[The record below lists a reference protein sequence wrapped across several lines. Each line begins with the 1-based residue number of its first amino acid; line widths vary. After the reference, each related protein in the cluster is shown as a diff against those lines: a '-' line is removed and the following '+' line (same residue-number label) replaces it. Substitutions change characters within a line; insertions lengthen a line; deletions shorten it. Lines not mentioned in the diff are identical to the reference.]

1 MQVRKFHLG
10 SALAVLAVTAFANAG
25 SRAQAPSQTVPQ
37 SPLSAMAPW
46 MNASLPPD
54 DRADL
59 VQAQMAQDEELTL
72 VRGYLGV
79 AAPRTRSPQP
89 AWMLQNL
96 PSSAGYVPGI
106 PRLGIPAL
114 RETDASLGVANGR
127 HMRPGDQATAL
138 PASILTA
145 STWNA
150 ALAHDAGVMLGTET
164 RDKGFN
170 VLLDGGVDLA
180 REPRN
185 GRTFE
190 YTGEDPLLAGVI
202 AGEVIRGAQEQHVLS
217 TAKHYALNDQE
228 SGRFQMN
235 ANMDE
240 AAMRE
245 SDLLAFEIAIEHGAP
260 GAVMCAYNK
269 VNGVYACE
277 NDLLLNKVLKAEW
290 GYPGFVLSDWG
301 AVHSA
306 AMAANNGLDQE
317 SASVLDK
324 QDFFAEPL
332 KQAVASGD
340 VSSARLHDMAHRI
353 LRSMFVHGLFDYP
366 VSPKPIATE
375 ADAAVAE
382 RTAEEGIVLL
392 KNQNNLLPLA
402 HPQRIAVIG
411 AHADLGVLSGGG
423 SSQVI
428 PVGDDAGNEI
438 LVGGPVTN
446 VPKVGVQV
454 PSEIMVYDPPAPL
467 ATIRALAGGASV
479 AFDDGTDVARAAA
492 VAKAADIAIVFAQQW
507 MREGRDVPGLSLP
520 ANQDVLIDAVASAN
534 PHTIVVLETGGPVVM
549 PWLAK
554 AAAVMEAW
562 YPGQGGAQAIAR
574 TLFGLA
580 NPSGR
585 LAITFP
591 QSEAQLPHPSP
602 SIAIQSSLD
611 VNYAEGANVGYKWF
625 EAQKLT
631 PLFPF
636 GYGLSYTSFRYGG
649 LSAQGGTT
657 VTVGFD
663 VTNAGARLG
672 KAVAQIYA
680 APPAQIY
687 AAPPA
692 ADGRDVRRL
701 IGWSKVDLKP
711 GETQHVSVT
720 ADPRL
725 LAHFDAAAH
734 KWHVAAGN
742 YLVSLGESSATA
754 AAYAWVHVDE
764 STIKP

>member
-1 MQVRKFHLG
+1 MQVRKFQVA
-10 SALAVLAVTAFANAG
+10 SALAVLAVIAVGNTG
-25 SRAQAPSQTVPQ
+25 SLGQAPSPTVLQNAP
-37 SPLSAMAPW
+37 SATAPW
-46 MNASLPPD
+46 MDASLQPD

-59 VQAQMAQDEELTL
+59 VQTQMTQDEELTL
-72 VRGYLGV
+72 VRGYLGMP
-79 AAPRTRSPQP
+79 APKTRSPQP
-89 AWMLQNL
+89 AWMLPDL

-150 ALAHDAGVMLGTET
+150 ALAHDAGVMLGSES
-164 RDKGFN
+164 REKGFN

-190 YTGEDPLLAGVI
+190 YVGEDPLLAGVI
-202 AGEVIRGAQEQHVLS
+202 AGEVIRGAQEQHILS

-228 SGRFQMN
+228 SGRFVMN
-235 ANMDE
+235 ANIDE

-245 SDLLAFEIAIEHGAP
+245 SDLLAFEIAIEHGVP

-277 NDLLLNKVLKAEW
+277 NDFLLNKVLKADW
-290 GYPGFVLSDWG
+290 DYRGFVLSDWG
-301 AVHSA
+301 AVHSTT
-306 AMAANNGLDQE
+306 MAATNGLDQE

-332 KQAVASGD
+332 KQALANGE
-340 VSSARLHDMAHRI
+340 VSAARLHDMAHRI
-353 LRSMFVHGLFDYP
+353 LRSMFAHGLFDYS
-366 VSPKPIATE
+366 VSRKPIAAQ

-411 AHADLGVLSGGG
+411 AHADVGVLSGGG
-423 SSQVI
+423 SSQVV
-428 PVGDDAGNEI
+428 PVGDNADNEI

-446 VPKVGVQV
+446 VPKVGVQMPTEV
-454 PSEIMVYDPPAPL
+454 MVYDPPSPL
-467 ATIRALAGGASV
+467 SAIRALAGGASV
-479 AFDDGTDVARAAA
+479 AFDDGTDVVRAAA
-492 VAKAADIAIVFAQQW
+492 MAKAADVAIVFAQQW

-520 ANQDVLIDAVASAN
+520 ANQDALIDAVASAN

-549 PWLAK
+549 PWLGK

-562 YPGQGGAQAIAR
+562 YPGQEGAQAIAR

-591 QSEAQLPHPSP
+591 QSEAQLPRPSP
-602 SIAIQSSLD
+602 AVAIQTSLD
-611 VNYAEGANVGYKWF
+611 VNYTEGANVGYKWF
-625 EAQKLT
+625 EAQNLT

-636 GYGLSYTSFRYGG
+636 GYGLSYTSFRYSG

-663 VTNAGARLG
+663 VTNTGARSG
-672 KAVAQIYA
+672 KTVAQIYA
-680 APPAQIY
+680 APPA
-687 AAPPA
+687 AE
-692 ADGRDVRRL
+692 GRDVRRL
-701 IGWSKVDLKP
+701 IGWSKIDLKP
-711 GETQHVSVT
+711 GETRHVSVA

-725 LAHFDAAAH
+725 LAHFDVPAH
-734 KWHVAAGN
+734 NWHVAAGN
-742 YLVSLGESSATA
+742 YLVSLGESSAA
-754 AAYAWVHVDE
+754 SAAYAWVHVDE